1 MVYGTNN
8 IDHERPE
15 VYVPRHVNLADVSY
29 KKIGSDFYVVSGT
42 RGATIFYERCNF
54 PNDDVLNCFSIS
66 YPATEKAAWDAIV
79 TRISRSL
86 RFARN

>member
-15 VYVPRHVNLADVSY
+15 VYVPHVNLDDVSY

-42 RGATIFYERCNF
+42 RGTTIYYERCNF
-54 PNDDVLNCFSIS
+54 PNDDVLNCFYIS
-66 YPATEKAAWDAIV
+66 YPAAEKTKWDPIV
-79 TRISRSL
+79 TRIGKSL
-86 RFARN
+86 RFAPN